1 MGWSFKRQKKYH
13 KYKCSNQFQSVLNN
27 LIQIRNG

>member
-1 MGWSFKRQKKYH
+1 MGWSFKIQNKYH
-13 KYKCSNQFQSVLNN
+13 KSKCSNQFQSVLNN